1 MTTLPAAGAAD
12 VDVVVVGAGQAGLAS
27 GYFLARAGLGF
38 VVLDADAGPGGAW
51 QHRWPSLRLDTT
63 HHLHDLPG
71 MPFRPDAPD
80 LAARVAVPAYFG
92 AYERAFGLDV
102 RRPVRVLSVDEGGDG
117 RLLVRTSAGAWR
129 ARALI
134 SATGTWS
141 RPFVPAVPG
150 RELFGGREMRTVDY
164 AGAAELAG
172 RHVVVVGAGAS
183 AVQLLDEISKVT
195 TTTWVTRRPP
205 VFRDGDFTADD
216 GRAVEA
222 AVAAAV
228 GEGRL
233 PGSVVSFTGL
243 VTTQWVRSAMARGV
257 LVRQP
262 MFAAMTAD
270 GIVWPDGR
278 TQHADVVLWA
288 TGFRHEVAHL
298 APLRLREP
306 GGGIRLV
313 GTRAARDPRVH
324 LVGFGPSASTLGA
337 GRAARAAVR
346 EVRALLAES
355 SAVDAVAQASA

>member
-1 MTTLPAAGAAD
+1 MVTAPVTD
-12 VDVVVVGAGQAGLAS
+12 VDVVVAGAGQAGLAS
-27 GYFLARAGLGF
+27 GYFLARAGLRAGEGF
-38 VVLDADAGPGGAW
+38 VVLDAGPAPGGAW

-71 MPFRPDAPD
+71 MAFAPDAPD
-80 LAARVAVPAYFG
+80 LPARVAVPAYFG

-102 RRPVRVLSVDEGGDG
+102 RRPVRVDAVGEAGDG
-117 RLLVRTSAGAWR
+117 RLLVRTSAGSWR
-129 ARALI
+129 ARALV

-150 RELFGGREMRTVDY
+150 RPVFRGREMHTVDY
-164 AGAAELAG
+164 TGAAQLAG

-183 AVQLLDEISKVT
+183 AVQLLDEISQVT

-205 VFRDGDFTADD
+205 VFRDGDFTAED

-228 GEGRL
+228 REGRL

-243 VTTQWVRSAMARGV
+243 VATPWVRAAMARGV

-262 MFAAMTAD
+262 MFTALSAD

-278 TQHADVVLWA
+278 TQHADVLLWA
-288 TGFRHEVAHL
+288 TGFRHEVGHL
-298 APLRLREP
+298 GPLGLREP

-313 GTRAARDPRVH
+313 GTRAARDERVH

-346 EVRALLAES
+346 EVRALLQRPA
-355 SAVDAVAQASA
+355 APAQASA